1 MKIIFKNDGLVCI
14 LTASNEALETMP
26 LEEIAAQAIP
36 KDVKYFIVDST
47 TFPDAPTESWD
58 LSDDGVIIVNQ
69 EKLAQIKIEN
79 YPMLTGRQFHMTL
92 VMNSL
97 EDSIQ
102 AAIDAIEDPM
112 QRAIVNIEFNKAN
125 GYRRTGTSVIF
136 MQKELGMPDDE
147 LNKLWEQALAI
158 PD

>member
-1 MKIIFKNDGLVCI
+1 MNIIYKVEDHIFVV
-14 LTASNEALETMP
+14 TVTNEALETIS
-26 LEEIAAQAIP
+26 LEEIAAQAVP
-36 KDVKYFIVDST
+36 QGAKYFIVDST

-58 LSDDGVIIVNQ
+58 LSDDGVITVNQ

-102 AAIDAIEDPM
+102 AAINAIEDPM